1 MADLVTH
8 LLVNQLLG
16 QERLSGAALRW
27 FVAGALLPD
36 LASRV
41 PRMVLKA
48 AMGQGWVDS
57 GPTSRAILFG
67 LDVPHMPIGFAL
79 VCVAAAALAP
89 VSWLPGGRRR
99 RAGGWLLAG
108 GGAHLLLDLLQ
119 EHITPAYAYLWPLS
133 DARWELG
140 WTSTE
145 ASLVAIPFLALAVW
159 LRRPKARRA
168 APVTEDRP
176 PAP

>member
-99 RAGGWLLAG
+99 RAGGG
-108 GGAHLLLDLLQ
+108 C
-119 EHITPAYAYLWPLS
+119 WPVGE
-133 DARWELG
+133 RTCC
-140 WTSTE
+140 WTCSRST
-145 ASLVAIPFLALAVW
+145 S
-159 LRRPKARRA
+159 
-168 APVTEDRP
+168 RP
-176 PAP
+176 PTRTSGP